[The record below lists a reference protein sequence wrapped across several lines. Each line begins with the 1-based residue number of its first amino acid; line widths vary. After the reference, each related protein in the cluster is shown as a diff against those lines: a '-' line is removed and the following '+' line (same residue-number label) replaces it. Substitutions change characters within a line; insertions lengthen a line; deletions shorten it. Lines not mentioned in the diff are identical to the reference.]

1 MVRLLED
8 FGDTEIRILVNPE
21 TMKYEIEIGTIK
33 RSVLHNLFRDIVN
46 RMDDGSFFKEPGINT
61 YKDPDDYI

>member
-1 MVRLLED
+1 MVKLLED